1 MKLLKSV
8 YVDDDGNIWQIKKV
22 ALTKLTKKRGTYY
35 IWDAECDTLKL
46 GLYANKKKELL
57 TKIKNL
63 LDFKKQTNEMY
74 RKSTQ

>member
-22 ALTKLTKKRGTYY
+22 ALTKKRGTYY
-35 IWDAECDTLKL
+35 IWDAECDTLNI

-63 LDFKKQTNEMY
+63 RDFQKQTNEMY